1 MKGKILASIVA
12 MSAILGTSS
21 LACTT
26 ILVGDKASN
35 DGSMLVARSADSK
48 AIKAQVFLIHPATK
62 NQTGMH
68 SSKAHDGANDF
79 TYPLPK
85 DGMRYTTIA
94 NSHTKLHG
102 AVGYNEAGVGLSGT
116 ETIYAKDELLKID
129 PYNEETGITEDDIP
143 DVLLPRMKS
152 AKEGVK
158 LLGEI
163 VETKGAGEGFGVVF
177 VDANE
182 LWYFETG
189 TGHKWIASKIPQD
202 EYFVTANQGRLHAYK
217 ENDPNFMGAKDV
229 IKFAIDNK
237 TYDPAKDGEFNFTKA
252 YTRDD
257 ERDVTYNYP
266 RVCWVQS
273 MFNPSLKQDFADG
286 QKFPVF
292 LKPEKKLSVEDL
304 KAAMRAHYDG
314 TAFDN
319 YASKDED
326 NKNIYRAISVFRTYE
341 SHVMQVRPWL
351 PKEIG
356 RVTYVALGMA
366 DLSVYLPYYEGL
378 DSFIKGYSDGSY
390 DADDTSIYWVY
401 RKLQTLVMTDY
412 EKYSPVVKEA
422 YAKFEKELAVKQ
434 AKFEDEYVK
443 LYKKDK
449 KKADKLLNEFSKK
462 TMQEAKDL
470 TQELTNKVFT
480 MLTADMDAKLKSL
493 NKGKKD

>member
-177 VDANE
+177 IDVNE

-229 IKFAIDNK
+229 I
-237 TYDPAKDGEFNFTKA
+237 T

-326 NKNIYRAISVFRTYE
+326 KKNIYRAISVFRTYE

-378 DSFIKGYSDGSY
+378 DGFIKGYSDGSY

-422 YAKFEKELAVKQ
+422 Y
-434 AKFEDEYVK
+434 VK

-449 KKADKLLNEFSKK
+449 KKADKLLNEFSQK

>member
-1 MKGKILASIVA
+1 M
-12 MSAILGTSS
+12 
-21 LACTT
+21 
-26 ILVGDKASN
+26 
-35 DGSMLVARSADSK
+35 
-48 AIKAQVFLIHPATK
+48 IHPAKK

-85 DGMRYTTIA
+85 DGMRYITIA

-129 PYNEETGITEDDIP
+129 PYNEESGITEDDIP

-177 VDANE
+177 IDANE

-326 NKNIYRAISVFRTYE
+326 KKNIYRAISVFRTYE

-378 DSFIKGYSDGSY
+378 DGFIKGYSDGSY

-434 AKFEDEYVK
+434 AKFEDEHVK

-449 KKADKLLNEFSKK
+449 KKADKLLIVKYSNELNKVNFSSLKETQLNVLFTILAK
-462 TMQEAKDL
+462 IRHEAAKDGIQIPTREL
-470 TQELTNKVFT
+470 FELANINDRGGYRANLLSSLGVLQEFKIQYTYE
-480 MLTADMDAKLKSL
+480 
-493 NKGKKD
+493 